1 MLEELTHPEVLTAML
16 RSTSPPS
23 PADPPVFDGRN
34 WELDDEPGTG
44 SLPGPSLRCTDPAT
58 ESPIHFSF
66 HSDSRARHWRQH
78 GSVSPAYKAVVARPI
93 DARDPGTL
101 VNIAQRLQSGETMAS
116 FSYPDFEAYRDG
128 LRSFSGVI
136 AFSIEQLNLSDADGV
151 VRHRRSDTGPL
162 LSRLGL
168 LPPPAVNAEIAMT
181 FVVSENYFAV
191 LGVAPIRGRALD
203 ATI

>member
-1 MLEELTHPEVLTAML
+1 M
-16 RSTSPPS
+16 
-23 PADPPVFDGRN
+23 VF
-34 WELDDEPGTG
+34 T
-44 SLPGPSLRCTDPAT
+44 
-58 ESPIHFSF
+58 
-66 HSDSRARHWRQH
+66 
-78 GSVSPAYKAVVARPI
+78 AYKAVVARPI